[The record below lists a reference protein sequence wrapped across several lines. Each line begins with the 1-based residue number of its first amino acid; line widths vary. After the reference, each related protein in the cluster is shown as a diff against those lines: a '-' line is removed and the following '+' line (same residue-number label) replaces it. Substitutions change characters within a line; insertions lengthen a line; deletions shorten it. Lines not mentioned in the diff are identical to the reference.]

1 MKSRIIVVAALA
13 ALTLALPLVAFAEE
27 AKPAA
32 APTTTEHHSSSTHH
46 STSKVNLNSASKEQ
60 LAKLP
65 GITEETAGKII
76 DARPFKATSE
86 LVSRSLV
93 TQAEFDKLKG
103 HVTVKSSTSKSSE
116 TKSEPKK
123 S

>member
-1 MKSRIIVVAALA
+1 MKSRIIVVGALA
-13 ALTLALPLVAFAEE
+13 ALALPLVAFAEE
-27 AKPAA
+27 TKPAA
-32 APTTTEHHSSSTHH
+32 TPTTTEHHSSSTHH
-46 STSKVNLNSASKEQ
+46 SASKVNLNSATMEQ

-86 LVSRSLV
+86 LVSKSLV

-103 HVTVKSSTSKSSE
+103 HVTVKSSTSKSPE